1 MLENGENVRCEATL
15 ALRSVR
21 GPLASPGVSKRRVVV
36 LVAVALFVAVL
47 FPVRAF
53 ASSVASST
61 TTDTTAAGNE
71 LTAGKA
77 VVLGLVE
84 GVTEFLPVSSTG
96 HLLVTQ
102 RLMDIGTTSE
112 TKDAADAYAIAI
124 QSGAIL
130 AVLLLYWRRL
140 RSMAEGAIGRDADGR
155 RTLIGLVVAVIPAA
169 IIGVALDGPIKD
181 HLLEVGP
188 VIAAWIIGGLV
199 ILLLA
204 PRLMGSRHGVALEQ
218 ITIRQAL
225 IIGIVQCLALWP
237 GTSRSLVTILAALA
251 VGLSLSAAVE
261 FSFLLG
267 LVTLGAATLY
277 EVAKDGSTM
286 IDAYRLGESVDRIRR
301 GVRRCGC
308 GHQMDGRL
316 PTAPQPGDLRLV
328 PPCCC
333 GRRACPA
340 GDRRA
345 LTVISLVL
353 TSHLLAGET
362 RRM

>member
-1 MLENGENVRCEATL
+1 ML
-15 ALRSVR
+15 
-21 GPLASPGVSKRRVVV
+21 
-36 LVAVALFVAVL
+36 LVALGLAVAVF

-53 ASSVASST
+53 ASTMVNNA

-77 VVLGLVE
+77 AVLGLVE
-84 GVTEFLPVSSTG
+84 GVTEFLPISSTG
-96 HLLVTQ
+96 HLLVAQ
-102 RLMDIGTTSE
+102 RLMDIGKTPD

-130 AVLLLYWRRL
+130 AVVLLYWRRL
-140 RSMAEGAIGRDADGR
+140 RSMAEGLVGRDPDGR

-169 IIGVALDGPIKD
+169 VIGLALEGPIKD

-188 VIAAWIIGGLV
+188 VIAAWIVGGLV

-225 IIGIVQCLALWP
+225 IIGLVQCLALWP

-267 LVTLGAATLY
+267 LVTLGAATVF
-277 EVAKDGSTM
+277 EVAKNGSTM
-286 IDAYRLGESVDRIRR
+286 IDAYGWVNPLIGFVVAFIAAAVAIKWMVGYLQHHSLAIF
-301 GVRRCGC
+301 GWY
-308 GHQMDGRL
+308 
-316 PTAPQPGDLRLV
+316 RLV
-328 PPCCC
+328 V
-333 GRRACPA
+333 AA
-340 GDRRA
+340 AA
-345 LTVISLVL
+345 LI
-353 TSHLLAGET
+353 LLATGAL
-362 RRM
+362 